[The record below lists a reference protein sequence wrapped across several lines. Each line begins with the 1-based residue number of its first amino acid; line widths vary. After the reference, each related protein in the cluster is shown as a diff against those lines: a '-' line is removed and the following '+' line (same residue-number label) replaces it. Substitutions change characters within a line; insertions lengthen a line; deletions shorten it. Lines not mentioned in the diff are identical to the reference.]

1 MATQRTRATTEY
13 AKLIH
18 DIPRRYCRECERL
31 FRIKPL
37 VNLQELCEV
46 LEGSDN
52 CLKDRVDKLP
62 IGTFQYQLMVFR
74 PSLNDTVYAYIPSTL
89 LINVSSISICT
100 IGSCCHVLNL
110 LLVWTW

>member
-31 FRIKPL
+31 FRIKSL

-52 CLKDRVDKLP
+52 CPKDRVDKLP
-62 IGTFQYQLMVFR
+62 IGTFQYQPVVFR
-74 PSLNDTVYAYIPSTL
+74 PSLNDTVYAYTSSAL
-89 LINVSSISICT
+89 LINVSPISICT
-100 IGSCCHVLNL
+100 IGSCCHHFNL
-110 LLVWTW
+110 MFVWT